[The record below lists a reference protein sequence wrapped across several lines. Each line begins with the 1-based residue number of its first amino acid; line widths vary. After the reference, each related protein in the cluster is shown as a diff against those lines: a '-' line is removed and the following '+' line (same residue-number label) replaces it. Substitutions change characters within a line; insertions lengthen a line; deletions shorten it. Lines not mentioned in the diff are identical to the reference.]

1 MQYYP
6 NIRFKFFTPIL
17 FLFLFIG
24 KANSQTT
31 SLVCNQPLTVFTDAN
46 TCNKVVR
53 YNVNFYE
60 PQVASL
66 TYSFS
71 GATNGSG
78 SGTGTGSVFNIGTTY
93 VFFTATLPG
102 NNIMTCASTIIVK
115 DTLAPVFNC
124 SAIKVVNSAAGKCG
138 AIVDYALPTVIDNCT
153 SSNSNKK
160 VLMFWAYQSPDN
172 DILKAALEAAGYTVT
187 LSDVPNSLYDGTNP
201 SLSNF
206 DAAVDITGTV
216 GVMPVAGQ
224 SALVDFVTNK
234 GKIFVSSGYHPFDDY
249 LNQSYQIMNDI
260 IPLEITS
267 FNSEYFGTNYILN
280 PSQISTSYLAGIP
293 ASFTGPTAVQLF
305 ATLKNYTSNPA
316 ISLITTELPSIPSP
330 NISCAYAVREFQ
342 NGGRAFCF
350 NHLGDF
356 SGTDIY
362 SDINMQHLYINAL
375 SRTDSIAVVQTAGLA
390 PGSLFPEGV
399 TTNTFTATDNSG
411 NIGTCSFTVTV
422 RDAQNPTNYII
433 YATKEAK
440 FGESNIIN
448 GDVGVTAADGK
459 ASFEKNDVLNPNFV
473 KSKSINVHSSALVS
487 NKFYTPATDGPAPAF
502 FAYSGNTNGLSN
514 YSATT
519 STTLTGNYKDLTI
532 NAGITVTLAGNNFGK
547 IEIKEGANVTFTSS
561 TINVVELQV
570 KKGTTTKLTTVNFV
584 NPTTI
589 SVKNKVTVE
598 ENARVNEGGPK
609 VTFYLSINNN
619 DDDNTEKFIVKG
631 KNTRV
636 TSNII
641 IPKGKLRIEGS
652 EEGCIMTGWYVVG
665 KVEST
670 GKNVQW
676 NKYECGGTQS
686 FRNASPSTFA
696 QTEDVF
702 AKSSLIIDEATE
714 ELKVNVFPNPS
725 STNFKLN
732 IDSKSNERITI
743 RILDMVGK
751 EINVIQS
758 YKTKSNTLQI
768 GAALIA
774 GTYFAEITQ
783 GNNKQIVKLVKLN

>member
-6 NIRFKFFTPIL
+6 NIRLKFFTPIL

-24 KANSQTT
+24 KANAQTT
-31 SLVCNQPLTVFTDAN
+31 SLVCNQPLIVFTDAN

-71 GATNGSG
+71 GATTGSG
-78 SGTGTGSVFNIGTTY
+78 SGTGTGSVFNIGTTN

-102 NNIMTCASTIIVK
+102 NNIMTCASSIIVK

-124 SAIKVVNSAAGKCG
+124 SASKVVNSAAGKCG

-172 DILKAALEAAGYTVT
+172 DILKAALEAAGFIVT

-216 GVMPVAGQ
+216 GVMPAAGQ

-234 GKIFVSSGYHPFDDY
+234 GKIFVSSGYHPYDDY
-249 LNQSYQIMNDI
+249 SNQSYQTMNDI
-260 IPLEITS
+260 VPLEINA

-280 PSQISTSYLAGIP
+280 PSQISTSYLTGIP
-293 ASFTGPTAVQLF
+293 SSFTGPTAVQLF
-305 ATLKNYTSNPA
+305 TTLKNYTTNPA
-316 ISLITTELPSIPSP
+316 ISLITTEFPSMPSP
-330 NISCAYAVREFQ
+330 NISCAFAVREFQ

-362 SDINMQHLYINAL
+362 SDVNMQHLYINAL

-390 PGSLFPEGV
+390 SGSLFPEGV
-399 TTNTFTATDNSG
+399 TTNTFTATDKSG
-411 NIGTCSFTVTV
+411 NVGTCSFTVTV

-459 ASFEKNDVLNPNFV
+459 AEFEKNDVLNPNFV
-473 KSKSINVHSSALVS
+473 KAKSINVHSPALVS
-487 NKFYTPATDGPAPAF
+487 NKFYTAATGGPTPTF
-502 FAYSGNTNGLSN
+502 FAYNGNTNGLSN
-514 YSATT
+514 YTATT
-519 STTLTGNYKDLTI
+519 SNTFTGNYKELTI
-532 NAGITVTLAGNNFGK
+532 NAGLTVTLTGNNFGK
-547 IEIKEGANVTFTSS
+547 IEIKEGANVTFTGSA
-561 TINVVELQV
+561 INVVELQI
-570 KKGTTTKLTTVNFV
+570 KKGTPTKLTTIKFA
-584 NPTTI
+584 NPTAI
-589 SVKNKVTVE
+589 SIKNKVNVE
-598 ENARVNEGGPK
+598 ENTRVNEGGPK
-609 VTFYLSINNN
+609 ITFYLGDN
-619 DDDNTEKFIVKG
+619 DDDAEKFTVKG
-631 KNTRV
+631 KNTNV
-636 TSNII
+636 TANII
-641 IPKGKLRIEGS
+641 IPKGKLKVEGS
-652 EEGCIMTGWYVVG
+652 DEGCIMTGWYIIE
-665 KVEST
+665 KLESA

-676 NKYECGGTQS
+676 NKNVCSGTQS
-686 FRNASPSTFA
+686 LRNVPTSSFV
-696 QTEDVF
+696 QNDDVF
-702 AKSSLIIDEATE
+702 SKTNLTIDETKNE
-714 ELKVNVFPNPS
+714 FKVSVFPNPS
-725 STNFKLN
+725 SANFKVN
-732 IDSKSNERITI
+732 IESKSNEPVTI

-751 EINVIQS
+751 EINIIQS
-758 YKTKSNTLQI
+758 NKTKSSALQI

-774 GTYFAEITQ
+774 GTYFAEISQ
-783 GNNKQIVKLVKLN
+783 GSNKQIVKLVKLN